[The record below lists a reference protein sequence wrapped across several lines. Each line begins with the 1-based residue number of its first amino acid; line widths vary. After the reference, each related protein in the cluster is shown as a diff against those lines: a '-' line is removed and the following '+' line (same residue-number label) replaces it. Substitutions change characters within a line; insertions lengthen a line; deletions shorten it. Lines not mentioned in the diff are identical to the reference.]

1 MDTLQRC
8 PTPLSVSSTLKSL
21 DSRALIAHSAKLA
34 LKPLKGLNMRFLV
47 VTLSAAVL
55 VSSAVIAAEPT
66 PPASTPEKTAKAT
79 QDVESQKVTCRKYE
93 VTGSRLGGSSVCHTK
108 AQWDSIDA
116 SNRAYNEDALKPRLT
131 GPQM

>member
-1 MDTLQRC
+1 MR
-8 PTPLSVSSTLKSL
+8 TPVV
-21 DSRALIAHSAKLA
+21 ALLA
-34 LKPLKGLNMRFLV
+34 
-47 VTLSAAVL
+47 TVL
-55 VSSAVIAAEPT
+55 VSSAVIAAEPA
-66 PPASTPEKTAKAT
+66 PASSTPEKTAKAA

-108 AQWDSIDA
+108 AQWESIDA